1 MKKLLLIASALL
13 AFSFFGCEQPSNSST
28 SDTGKSDVVD
38 KLPDDSTGGDETTGG
53 EETPTPEPTELV
65 IFDPATYDGDTV
77 EIDGEV
83 FAVITVDGYSTTI
96 EIDPLDCSSV
106 SKFKAKLCAPEA
118 NANFNLTAKIAD
130 KDNAD
135 ISSIS
140 LYGLVKEPTLCEAG
154 FAKQESWNTV
164 SETKLAAILQ
174 PMVQDSTANYA
185 AQSGVVVYVGKIT
198 AE

>member
-13 AFSFFGCEQPSNSST
+13 AFSFFGCNQPGSPASNPAQS
-28 SDTGKSDVVD
+28 GAK
-38 KLPDDSTGGDETTGG
+38 
-53 EETPTPEPTELV
+53 ELV
-65 IFDPATYDGDTV
+65 LFDPATYDGEKV

-83 FAVITVDGYSTTI
+83 FAKITVDGYNTTI
-96 EIDPLDCSSV
+96 DIGPLDCSSV

-118 NANFNLTAKIAD
+118 NADFNLTAKIAD

-135 ISSIS
+135 ISSIP
-140 LYGLVKEPTLCEAG
+140 LNGLVTDPTPCEAG

-164 SETKLAAILQ
+164 SETKLAAKLQ
-174 PMVQDSTANYA
+174 PMVQDSTDGYA
-185 AQSGVVVYVGKIT
+185 AQSGVVVYVGKVT

>member
-13 AFSFFGCEQPSNSST
+13 AFSFFGCTPS
-28 SDTGKSDVVD
+28 TGKSDAA
-38 KLPDDSTGGDETTGG
+38 
-53 EETPTPEPTELV
+53 TPEAKPTELV
-65 IFDPATYDGDTV
+65 IFDPATYDGETE

-83 FAVITVDGYSTTI
+83 FAKITVDGYNTKI

-106 SKFKAKLCAPEA
+106 SKFKAKLCATEA
-118 NANFNLTAKIAD
+118 NANFNLTIKIAD

-135 ISSIS
+135 ISSIP
-140 LYGLVKEPTLCEAG
+140 LYGLVKEPKLCEAG
-154 FAKQESWNTV
+154 FAKKESWNTV

-174 PMVQDSTANYA
+174 PMVQESKDPYKE
-185 AQSGVVVYVGKIT
+185 QSGVVVYVGKIT

>member
-13 AFSFFGCEQPSNSST
+13 AFSFFGCSNPSNSKDN
-28 SDTGKSDVVD
+28 SD
-38 KLPDDSTGGDETTGG
+38 P
-53 EETPTPEPTELV
+53 TPPKNPEPTELV
-65 IFDPATYDGDTV
+65 IFDPATYDGETV

-83 FAVITVDGYSTTI
+83 FAKITVDGYDTTI
-96 EIDPLDCSSV
+96 KIDPPLDCSSV

-135 ISSIS
+135 ISCIS
-140 LYGLVKEPTLCEAG
+140 LYGLDKEPKLCEAG
-154 FAKQESWNTV
+154 FAKKESWNTV
-164 SETKLAAILQ
+164 SETKLATILQ
-174 PMVQDSTANYA
+174 PMVQESKAPYA
-185 AQSGVVVYVGKIT
+185 EQSGVVVYVGKIT

>member
-13 AFSFFGCEQPSNSST
+13 AFSFFGCTPSTNPDT
-28 SDTGKSDVVD
+28 SKSDSI
-38 KLPDDSTGGDETTGG
+38 K
-53 EETPTPEPTELV
+53 PEGTKPTELV

-83 FAVITVDGYSTTI
+83 FAKITVDGYNTTI
-96 EIDPLDCSSV
+96 KIDLPLDCSSV

-118 NANFNLTAKIAD
+118 KANFNLTAKIAD

-135 ISSIS
+135 ISCIS
-140 LYGLVKEPTLCEAG
+140 LYGLDKEPKLCEAG
-154 FAKQESWNTV
+154 FAKKESWNTV
-164 SETKLAAILQ
+164 SETKLATILQ
-174 PMVQDSTANYA
+174 PMVQESKAPYA
-185 AQSGVVVYVGKIT
+185 EQSGVVVYVGKIT

>member
-13 AFSFFGCEQPSNSST
+13 AFTFFGCSNPSNSKDN
-28 SDTGKSDVVD
+28 SD
-38 KLPDDSTGGDETTGG
+38 
-53 EETPTPEPTELV
+53 PTPPENPDPTELV
-65 IFDPATYDGDTV
+65 IFDPATYDGETV

-83 FAVITVDGYSTTI
+83 FAKITVDGYNTTI
-96 EIDPLDCSSV
+96 KIDPPLDCSSV

-118 NANFNLTAKIAD
+118 KANFNLTAKIAD

-140 LYGLVKEPTLCEAG
+140 LYGLDKEPKLCEAG
-154 FAKQESWNTV
+154 FAEKTNWNTL
-164 SETKLAAILQ
+164 SETKLAAVLQ
-174 PMVQDSTANYA
+174 PMVQDSLDGYKE
-185 AQSGVVVYVGKIT
+185 QSNVVVYVGKIT

>member
-13 AFSFFGCEQPSNSST
+13 AFSFFGCSNPSNSKDN
-28 SDTGKSDVVD
+28 SD
-38 KLPDDSTGGDETTGG
+38 P
-53 EETPTPEPTELV
+53 TPPSNPEPTELV

-77 EIDGEV
+77 EINGEK
-83 FAVITVDGYSTTI
+83 FAKITVDGYNTTI
-96 EIDPLDCSSV
+96 KIDPPLDCSSV
-106 SKFKAKLCAPEA
+106 SKFKVKLCAPEA
-118 NANFNLTAKIAD
+118 KANFNLTAKIAD

-140 LYGLVKEPTLCEAG
+140 LYGLVTEPTLCEAG
-154 FAKQESWNTV
+154 FAEKTNWNTL

-174 PMVQDSTANYA
+174 PMVQDSSAGYKE
-185 AQSGVVVYVGKIT
+185 QSNVVVYVGKIT

>member
-13 AFSFFGCEQPSNSST
+13 AFTFFGCTPSTNP
-28 SDTGKSDVVD
+28 DTGKSDVVTST
-38 KLPDDSTGGDETTGG
+38 PDDSTGGDEK
-53 EETPTPEPTELV
+53 PKELV
-65 IFDPATYDGDTV
+65 LFDPATYDGETV

-83 FAVITVDGYSTTI
+83 FAKITVDGYNTTI

-140 LYGLVKEPTLCEAG
+140 LYGLVEEPKLCERLH
-154 FAKQESWNTV
+154 S
-164 SETKLAAILQ
+164 
-174 PMVQDSTANYA
+174 
-185 AQSGVVVYVGKIT
+185 
-198 AE
+198 